1 MSLERLAKLD
11 IDLLLA
17 LDALLEESNVTRAA
31 KRLSIQQSALSARLA
46 RLRRIF
52 DDRLFIPSPS
62 GRGVLPTPRAL
73 ALQPILA
80 QALASLKAMV
90 EPKDRFEP
98 ATSDRTF
105 TIALFENPAATL
117 APDLVARLRTA
128 APHVRLRL
136 IMPNGPQMMDLLESG
151 KVDIFIGLRSKAH
164 DSWLSRRLFVT
175 DFVTAQR
182 KHHARGQRPLD
193 LDEFCALD
201 HMLVSTEGSG
211 FAGYVDDALS
221 LLGRHRHVAVSIQSY
236 ALAPIILA
244 ASDFLCTLPRRFLER
259 FTATL
264 DLFETPLPLE
274 SVEFVAHWHP
284 RSHEDAGHIWFRE
297 QLFAVS
303 ALLHSVRHQP
313 K

>member
-1 MSLERLAKLD
+1 MG
-11 IDLLLA
+11 
-17 LDALLEESNVTRAA
+17 
-31 KRLSIQQSALSARLA
+31 
-46 RLRRIF
+46 
-52 DDRLFIPSPS
+52 PS

-80 QALASLKAMV
+80 QALASLKQMV
-90 EPKDRFEP
+90 EPADRFEP

-136 IMPNGPQMMDLLESG
+136 VMPNGPQMMDLLESG

-182 KHHARGQRPLD
+182 KQHPRGEHALNLD
-193 LDEFCALD
+193 AFCALD
-201 HMLVSTEGSG
+201 HLLVSTEGSG

-221 LLGRHRHVAVSIQSY
+221 MLGHHRRVAVSIQSY

-244 ASDFLCTLPRRFLER
+244 TSDLLCTLPRRFLER

-264 DLFETPLPLE
+264 DLFETPLTLE
-274 SVEFVAHWHP
+274 PVEFVAHWHP
-284 RSHEDAGHIWFRE
+284 RSHEDAGHVWFRE
-297 QLFAVS
+297 QLFAVA
-303 ALLHSVRHQP
+303 ALAR
-313 K
+313 

>member
-1 MSLERLAKLD
+1 MSLDRLAMLD

-31 KRLSIQQSALSARLA
+31 KRLSIQQSALSARLT
-46 RLRRIF
+46 RLRAVF

-80 QALASLKAMV
+80 KVLVSLKELV
-90 EPKDRFEP
+90 EPSGRFEP
-98 ATSDRTF
+98 AASDRTF
-105 TIALFENPAATL
+105 TIAFFENPAATL
-117 APDLVARLRTA
+117 APDLIARLRLA
-128 APHVRLRL
+128 APLVRLRL
-136 IMPNGPQMMDLLESG
+136 VMPNGPQMMELLESG

-182 KHHARGQRPLD
+182 KHHVRGQGPLD
-193 LDEFCALD
+193 LDQFCTHD
-201 HMLVSTEGSG
+201 HLLVSTEGSG

-221 LLGRHRHVAVSIQSY
+221 LLGRHRRVAISIQSY

-244 ASDFLCTLPRRFLER
+244 ASDFLCTLPRRFLQR
-259 FTATL
+259 FTSTL
-264 DLFETPLPLE
+264 DLFETPLELE
-274 SVEFVAHWHP
+274 TVEFVAHWHP
-284 RSHEDAGHIWFRE
+284 RSQNDAGHAWLRE
-297 QLFAVS
+297 QLFIVAAQS
-303 ALLHSVRHQP
+303 N
-313 K
+313 

>member
-1 MSLERLAKLD
+1 MSLGRLAKLD

-46 RLRRIF
+46 RLRGIF

-80 QALASLKAMV
+80 QALTNLKAMV
-90 EPKDRFEP
+90 EPGDRFEP
-98 ATSDRTF
+98 TTSDRTF

-136 IMPNGPQMMDLLESG
+136 VMPNGPQMMDLLESG
-151 KVDIFIGLRSKAH
+151 KVDIFIGPRSKAH

-175 DFVTAQR
+175 NFTTAQC
-182 KHHARGQRPLD
+182 KHHARGRGALN
-193 LDEFCALD
+193 LDEFCAHD
-201 HMLVSTEGSG
+201 HLLVSTEGSG

-221 LLGRHRHVAVSIQSY
+221 LLGRRRRVAISIESY

-244 ASDFLCTLPRRFLER
+244 ASDFLCTLPRRFLQR
-259 FTATL
+259 FTDTL
-264 DLFETPLPLE
+264 DLFETPLTLE
-274 SVEFVAHWHP
+274 TVEFVAHWHP
-284 RSHEDAGHIWFRE
+284 RSHEDVGHAWLRE
-297 QLFAVS
+297 QLFAVA
-303 ALLHSVRHQP
+303 ALAP
-313 K
+313 